1 MKLLIVED
9 NEMNLKVLGLLTKS
23 IGFDVHSVE
32 NGREALFYIQTQLS
46 PPDIILADIQMPIMD
61 GFEFIRLLREND
73 DDIINSIPVFAVTA
87 MAMEGDK
94 EKILSHGFTG
104 YIAKPINT
112 RKVRTLLE
120 EYKNNLL

>member
-1 MKLLIVED
+1 
-9 NEMNLKVLGLLTKS
+9 
-23 IGFDVHSVE
+23 
-32 NGREALFYIQTQLS
+32 
-46 PPDIILADIQMPIMD
+46 
-61 GFEFIRLLREND
+61 
-73 DDIINSIPVFAVTA
+73 

-94 EKILSHGFTG
+94 EKILSHGFTV